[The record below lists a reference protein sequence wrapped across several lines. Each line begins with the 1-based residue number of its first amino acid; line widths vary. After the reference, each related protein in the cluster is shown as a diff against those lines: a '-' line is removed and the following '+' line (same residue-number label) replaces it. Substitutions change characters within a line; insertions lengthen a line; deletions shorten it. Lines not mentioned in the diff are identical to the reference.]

1 MTLTFEELAVLLA
14 LEPDL
19 GVDRSTVAWRAE
31 GLYDSDRF
39 DRRVA
44 LSVIDKM
51 LALELMFKDQSG
63 FVYLS
68 PKGKA
73 ALKESKEKLKF
84 IFNELMFRV

>member
-19 GVDRSTVAWRAE
+19 GIDRSTVARRAE

-39 DRRVA
+39 DHRVA

-51 LALELMFKDQSG
+51 LGLELMFKDQSG
-63 FVYLS
+63 FIYLA
-68 PKGKA
+68 PKGKEV
-73 ALKESKEKLKF
+73 LKESKDKLKF